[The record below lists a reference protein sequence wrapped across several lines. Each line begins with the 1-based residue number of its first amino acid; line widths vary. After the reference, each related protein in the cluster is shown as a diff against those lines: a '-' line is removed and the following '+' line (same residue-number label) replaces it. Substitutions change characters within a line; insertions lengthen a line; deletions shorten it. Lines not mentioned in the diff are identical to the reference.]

1 MPPRPLS
8 TSRYLNWRTMI
19 ELGGKDEDEAS
30 IRKRIMLLSDA
41 IWEGNGG
48 TEDVNLWL
56 DNFTGKT
63 EGVTQ
68 EVEQLH
74 AVHLLSHFTYF
85 GLREIRELLKALYRD
100 LFRYEV
106 IQEIRERAEGRSDP
120 VFLRE
125 AFDEALARTRFLGVG
140 NPAESG
146 THLLY
151 YFRQENR
158 LRKELF
164 PNPYELLVTSPEDGR
179 FRIADPE
186 VQRLVFID
194 DVVGTGRQAA
204 QHNVAFINH
213 LSEAARLSEQQIEVW
228 YLTLFADPKGM
239 AKVQQLG
246 FDHAAAVHELNSSQ
260 MAFSEESH
268 VYASPPKGITREI
281 GQAVADRYGADLAPG
296 NSMGYGDGGLMLGLH
311 HNVPDHTL
319 PIFWVQKAFGS
330 WNPMFRRYPKEQ
342 PN

>member
-1 MPPRPLS
+1 
-8 TSRYLNWRTMI
+8 MI

-30 IRKRIMLLSDA
+30 IRKRIKLLSDS

-48 TEDVNLWL
+48 QEDVNRWL
-56 DNFTGKT
+56 ENFTGKT
-63 EGVTQ
+63 DGIPE
-68 EVEQLH
+68 EVERLH

-85 GLREIRELLKALYRD
+85 GLRELRELLKALYRD

-106 IQEIRERAEGRSDP
+106 IQELRDKAGGSADP
-120 VFLRE
+120 SLLQG
-125 AFDEALARTRFLGVG
+125 AFDDALSRTRFLGVG

-164 PNPYELLVTSPEDGR
+164 PNPYELLTTSREDGG
-179 FRIADPE
+179 FRIADPD

-204 QHNVAFINH
+204 EHNVAFINH
-213 LSEAARLSEQQIEVW
+213 LRDAAQLSAQVIEVW
-228 YLTLFADPKGM
+228 YLTLFADPRGM
-239 AKVQQLG
+239 AKVRQLG
-246 FDHAAAVHELNSSQ
+246 FDHAAAVHELNASQ
-260 MAFSEESH
+260 VAFSEESH
-268 VYASPPKGITREI
+268 AYAAPPEGISREVAE
-281 GQAVADRYGADLAPG
+281 AVARRYGGDLAPG

-319 PIFWVQKAFGS
+319 PIFWVQEAFVP
-330 WNPMFRRYPKEQ
+330 WTPMFRRYPKE
-342 PN
+342 PNS